1 MELDWKNIWEQIL
14 KNRKLFP
21 HKKISNNK
29 IELSCPTRFS
39 SIGAF
44 SIEVTAK
51 FNDDYIELETLAF
64 NDNISIDD
72 LPDINVTDT
81 RNQFN
86 ALSKSL
92 NEFESKNKIQDRFEI
107 KSDGFESEEEAENAL
122 IDYLNNKATESGR
135 AFDDKLDELND
146 NIDNKSEKLMKHNR
160 ILKVIRENRRNIF
173 NKVGSILYNN
183 YRWKPSRKESASDTV
198 TSFYDKNHN
207 LVAIVSLDDD
217 NIVIDLSK
225 DITARISMLQSDD
238 DIEAEIIKDVDDA
251 NTALAEQ
258 ELQQLKDAV
267 ASNPESDISDVYET
281 SMDETENDYLD
292 DLSNRL
298 SKLESRFIRRRL
310 NRLY

>member
-72 LPDINVTDT
+72 LSDINVTDT

-173 NKVGSILYNN
+173 NKIGSILYNN
-183 YRWKPSRKESASDTV
+183 YGWKPSKKEATSDTA

-217 NIVIDLSK
+217 TIVIDLSK
-225 DITARISMLQSDD
+225 DITAHISMLQSDQ
-238 DIEAEIIKDVDDA
+238 DIENEIINDIEDA

-258 ELQQLKDAV
+258 ELKQLKDAV
-267 ASNPESDISDVYET
+267 ASNPESDISDVYNT
-281 SMDETENDYLD
+281 PMDYTEDDYLD

-298 SKLESRFIRRRL
+298 SKLESRFINRRL

>member
-173 NKVGSILYNN
+173 NKIGSILYNN
-183 YRWKPSRKESASDTV
+183 YGWKPSKKEATSDTA

-217 NIVIDLSK
+217 TIVIDLSK
-225 DITARISMLQSDD
+225 DITAHISMLQSDQ
-238 DIEAEIIKDVDDA
+238 DIENEIINDIEDA

-258 ELQQLKDAV
+258 ELKQLKDAV
-267 ASNPESDISDVYET
+267 ASNPESDISDVYNT
-281 SMDETENDYLD
+281 PMDYTEDDYLD

-298 SKLESRFIRRRL
+298 SKLESRFINRRL

>member
-1 MELDWKNIWEQIL
+1 MELDWKNIWEQVL

-21 HKKISNNK
+21 HKKIGNNK
-29 IELSCPTRFS
+29 IEISCPTRFS
-39 SIGAF
+39 LAGAF
-44 SIEVTAK
+44 NIEVTAK
-51 FNDDYIELETLAF
+51 FNDNSIELEILSF

-72 LPDINVTDT
+72 LSDVNIDDT

-92 NEFESKNKIQDRFEI
+92 NEFELKNKIQDRFEI
-107 KSDGFESEEEAENAL
+107 ESGGFESEEEAENAL

-146 NIDNKSEKLMKHNR
+146 NIGNKSEKLMKHNR

-183 YRWKPSRKESASDTV
+183 YRWKPSRKESASDTA

-207 LVAIVSLDDD
+207 LVAVVSLDDD
-217 NIVIDLSK
+217 TIVIDLSK
-225 DITARISMLQSDD
+225 DITAHISMLQSDQ
-238 DIEAEIIKDVDDA
+238 DIENEIINDIEDA

-267 ASNPESDISDVYET
+267 ASNPESDISDVYNT
-281 SMDETENDYLD
+281 PMDYTEDDYLD

-298 SKLESRFIRRRL
+298 SKLESRFINRRL

>member
-21 HKKISNNK
+21 HKKIGNNK
-29 IELSCPTRFS
+29 IEISCPTRFS
-39 SIGAF
+39 LVGAF

-51 FNDDYIELETLAF
+51 FNDNSIELETLAF